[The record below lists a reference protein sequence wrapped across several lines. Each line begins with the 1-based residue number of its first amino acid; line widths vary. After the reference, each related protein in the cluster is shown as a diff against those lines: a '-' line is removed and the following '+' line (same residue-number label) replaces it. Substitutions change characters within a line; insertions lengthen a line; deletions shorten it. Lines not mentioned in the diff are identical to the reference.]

1 MRFIIIKKYFFKK
14 KKKLAKQKKELNDN
28 HRIRTYAGRAQ
39 KISNLTPQPLGQIAS
54 YSLMFEYLDI
64 VYL

>member
-39 KISNLTPQPLGQIAS
+39 KISNLTP
-54 YSLMFEYLDI
+54 
-64 VYL
+64 